1 MGWGSGGWGEWGS
14 EVRASTRG
22 GWRAIPLGCLAGCC
36 YSCSCHYSRHLLGW
50 SSSFIAV
57 VTCNMDCMIWCAGAG
72 RGFNVGVTVRGVK
85 GGDGTVRE
93 FC

>member
-1 MGWGSGGWGEWGS
+1 
-14 EVRASTRG
+14 
-22 GWRAIPLGCLAGCC
+22 
-36 YSCSCHYSRHLLGW
+36 
-50 SSSFIAV
+50 
-57 VTCNMDCMIWCAGAG
+57 MDCMIWCAGAG